1 MKGIYWR
8 PKGISIRAM
17 TLVALLAVG
26 AVATV
31 EYFKKDIRQQ
41 YYEEKLAAAQLAAEG
56 MAVLKQHRLNT
67 LGPID
72 TTLDPAETGILGLPH
87 TPVTTNAG
95 GYFTK
100 RTSLNPNFA
109 AVVVA
114 MLKEAGV
121 KPGDSLAVGVS
132 GSYPAVNLAVYAAC
146 TTMKLNPVIIASA
159 SSSEWGANNPDL
171 LWLDMEKVLAERTRI
186 KFRAAAASLGG
197 IEDVAKGLP
206 DSSHELLRAGI
217 ERNDVPK
224 FLSPA
229 NYADSVRQRLEIYR
243 EKAAGPIVAY
253 INVGGGTSS
262 AGKTIAKDTFRQG
275 LNMDVPRG
283 ADTNTSVM
291 AAFSDQGLPVIHLLH
306 LMEIADEYGL
316 PRYPSITPQP
326 GEGGVFHRMTYNR
339 PLTIVLLALVI
350 AALYGFVRSPWGAQ
364 FLRTTKGHKD
374 SGDVEPMI

>member
-26 AVATV
+26 AVAIV
-31 EYFKKDIRQQ
+31 EHFKKDIRQN
-41 YYEEKLAAAQLAAEG
+41 YYGEKLAAAELAADG
-56 MAVLKQHRLNT
+56 MDAIKHYRLER
-67 LGPID
+67 GDPID
-72 TTLDPAETGILGLPH
+72 PTLDPAVTGMLGLPH

-109 AVVVA
+109 AVAVD
-114 MLKEAGV
+114 MLKDAGV
-121 KPGDSLAVGVS
+121 KSGDSVALGVS

-146 TTMKLNPVIIASA
+146 QVLNLKPVIIASA

-171 LWLDMEKVLAERTRI
+171 LWLDMERILNERGI
-186 KFRAAAASLGG
+186 LKSRAAAASLGG

-206 DSSHELLRAGI
+206 PASLEFLRSGI
-217 ERNDVPK
+217 QRNGVEK
-224 FLSPA
+224 FLEPA
-229 NYADSVRQRLEIYR
+229 NYADSVKQRLEIYR
-243 EKAAGPIVAY
+243 EKADGPIAAY

-262 AGKTIAKDTFRQG
+262 AGRAIAKETFRQG
-275 LNMDVPRG
+275 LNMSPPRG

-291 AAFSDQGLPVIHLLH
+291 AAYSEKGTPVIHLLH

-316 PRYPSITPQP
+316 PRYPSVTPIP
-326 GEGGVFHRMTYNR
+326 GEGGVFHRLSYNR
-339 PLTIVLLALVI
+339 LLAAALLILVI

-364 FLRTTKGHKD
+364 FLRNTKGQKD